1 MGRGYDHDEQTRKTA
16 HKQWLAG
23 KSRHAISSALSV
35 PPGTLT
41 RWVSEWRAAGERAA
55 VERAVVV
62 TQATID
68 EDHLK
73 KELKTLRSLLK
84 KQGEDELS
92 VAKVR
97 SEIFKLSAA
106 PVAVPE
112 WTITRKTNAHAPG
125 IPTLLASDWHHGEVV
140 DPAQI
145 PAEVNSYNIEIA
157 HQRARLL
164 IERTIDL
171 LTNHMV
177 NPDYPGIVFA
187 LGGDMVSGDIHE
199 ELLRTNE
206 LDIMPTVIDLVGVL
220 RWCILQLAERF
231 GRVFIPCVTGNHGR
245 NTHKMRSKGRNT
257 TNFDWLIYTI
267 LEKIFAD
274 DKRIVFYVATG
285 SDARYN
291 VYSHRYLL
299 THGDQFRG
307 GDGMIG
313 ALGPIIRGDHK
324 KRSRNAQVGWEYDT
338 LLMGHWH
345 QLIQLQRLIVNGSL
359 KGYDE
364 YAAQNNFGYEIP
376 RQALWLT
383 HPKHGITISMPVN
396 VVDVPNKKEVASWV
410 GWAK

>member
-1 MGRGYDHDEQTRKTA
+1 MSRGHERPKTA
-16 HKQWLAG
+16 QQKAHELWKKGLARVDIARQAG
-23 KSRHAISSALSV
+23 V
-35 PPGTLT
+35 PMGTIGHWIT
-41 RWVSEWRAAGERAA
+41 GWRGQGESPTVAP
-55 VERAVVV
+55 V
-62 TQATID
+62 TMADVD

-92 VAKVR
+92 TAKVR
-97 SEIFKLSAA
+97 SEIFKLSTA
-106 PVAVPE
+106 PFSPPD
-112 WTITRKTNAHAPG
+112 WTIATKTSAHSPG

-140 DPAQI
+140 DPAQV
-145 PAEVNSYNIEIA
+145 PAEVNEYNIDIA
-157 HQRARLL
+157 HARARLL

-177 NPDYPGIVFA
+177 NPTYPGIVFA

-220 RWCILQLAERF
+220 RWCILQLADRF

-267 LEKIFAD
+267 LEKIFET
-274 DKRIVFYVATG
+274 DKRVAFYVATS

-291 VYSHRYLL
+291 VYNHRYLL

-396 VVDVPNKKEVASWV
+396 VADAPNKKETESWV
-410 GWAK
+410 EWAK

>member
-1 MGRGYDHDEQTRKTA
+1 MAAKVRWLNGESHHDTSKETR
-16 HKQWLAG
+16 
-23 KSRHAISSALSV
+23 IPV
-35 PPGTLT
+35 GTLQCWIT
-41 RWVSEWRAAGERAA
+41 EWRAAGERPITPEPAP
-55 VERAVVV
+55 V
-62 TQATID
+62 TPTVID
-68 EDHLK
+68 GDRLK

-97 SEIFKLSAA
+97 AEIFKLSVA
-106 PVAVPE
+106 PVGLPDWLV
-112 WTITRKTNAHAPG
+112 TQKKSTHAPG

-140 DPAQI
+140 DAAQI
-145 PAEVNSYNIEIA
+145 PAEINAYNVDIA
-157 HQRARLL
+157 HARAQLL

-177 NPDYPGIVFA
+177 NPTYPGIVFA

-220 RWCILQLAERF
+220 RWCIVQLADQF

-274 DKRIVFYVATG
+274 DKRVVFYVATG

-396 VVDVPNKKEVASWV
+396 VADAPNKKETESWV
-410 GWAK
+410 EWAK